1 MKTGAT
7 PGERHPYMYTRQ
19 RLRLSLSEDVSTKMQ
34 DRLPAYVCCCP
45 VTALYVQLSLM
56 VANIL
61 VCAVFCSAS
70 GCLGER
76 VEG

>member
-7 PGERHPYMYTRQ
+7 PGERHPYMPTRQ
-19 RLRLSLSEDVSTKMQ
+19 HLRLSLSRNVSADMQ
-34 DRLPAYVCCCP
+34 DRLTAHTCCYP
-45 VTALYVQLSLM
+45 LTALCVQLSFT

-70 GCLGER
+70 SER
-76 VEG
+76 VDS